1 MKRLS
6 NIIERFAK
14 TELDGTVSH
23 QLYSPPYRP
32 LLSTDQIM
40 ALNPKLAAV
49 NILLY
54 PKENQWYF
62 PLMVRSVNQHDRHS
76 GQISLPYGK
85 YEESDGNFETTAKRE
100 TFEELG
106 IAMES
111 MTIIKTLTPIYVPPS
126 NFYVHAYVSWVAKK
140 PKFLLQ
146 ESEAQEL
153 IEMPVS
159 SLFNLPDKPEMKV
172 LSSTRG
178 TEVPVIDYNGYIIWG
193 ATSMILSEFR
203 DLMKKV

>member
-1 MKRLS
+1 MFRQ
-6 NIIERFAK
+6 
-14 TELDGTVSH
+14 V
-23 QLYSPPYRP
+23 
-32 LLSTDQIM
+32 
-40 ALNPKLAAV
+40 
-49 NILLY
+49 ILCSCLCVMGS
-54 PKENQWYF
+54 Q
-62 PLMVRSVNQHDRHS
+62 
-76 GQISLPYGK
+76 
-85 YEESDGNFETTAKRE
+85 
-100 TFEELG
+100 
-106 IAMES
+106 
-111 MTIIKTLTPIYVPPS
+111 
-126 NFYVHAYVSWVAKK
+126 K

-203 DLMKKV
+203 DLMKKFNFALYYETRLTIPGFV

>member
-6 NIIERFAK
+6 NIIERFSQ
-14 TELDGTVSH
+14 TELDGEISH
-23 QLYSPPYRP
+23 RLYSPPYRP
-32 LLSTDQIM
+32 SLSQEEIL
-40 ALNPKLAAV
+40 AHNPKLAAV

-62 PLMVRSVNQHDRHS
+62 PLIVRSINQHDRHS
-76 GQISLPYGK
+76 GQISLPGGK
-85 YEESDGNFETTAKRE
+85 YEEADTDYETTAKRE

-106 IAMES
+106 IS
-111 MTIIKTLTPIYVPPS
+111 MDSMSIIKTLTPIYVPPS
-126 NFYVHAYVSWVAKK
+126 NFYVYAYVSWVAKK
-140 PKFLLQ
+140 PKFILQ

-159 SLFNLPDKPEMKV
+159 SIFNLPDEPEMKV
-172 LSSTRG
+172 LASTKG
-178 TEVPVIDYNGYIIWG
+178 LEVPVIDYNGYIIWG